1 MSNKTRYFVAVT
13 GAILVI
19 GLGTGMVASYMG
31 LPVSVFTSAAGPEE
45 LEYVPA
51 DAAVVAYAN
60 VRDVMN
66 SQLRKRFRELEPS
79 QQHQNEF
86 EEKTGL
92 NFEED
97 IDTVVAAMLPKGNLA
112 DQPHEAFLILARGRF
127 DAARLEALA
136 IGHGATVAD
145 YQGKRLITHHAADRN
160 DADRNDTDRND
171 THDGDNKHGDMAV
184 GFVEADLI
192 AFGSVNAVRASIDA
206 RRENRNVVS
215 NIEMMRLVSELD
227 NANAWAV
234 GRFDAIAG
242 QTGLPAEITSHIPA
256 ISWFS
261 AAGHING
268 GVSGVLKAETK
279 DEASAQNL
287 RDVLKGVLALAKMQA
302 GSKPGMQQMADSLI
316 LSGDGKHVALSFSV
330 PTEVLDVL
338 EGLAKSRKGVK
349 GLKAMAAAH

>member
-19 GLGTGMVASYMG
+19 GLGTGLVASYMG

-60 VRDVMN
+60 VREVMS
-66 SQLRKRFRELEPS
+66 SQLRKRFTEMEPS
-79 QQHQNEF
+79 QDHKNEF

-92 NFEED
+92 NFEQD
-97 IDTVVAAMLPKGNLA
+97 IDTVVAAMMPKTNLA
-112 DQPHEAFLILARGRF
+112 ANPEGAFLILARGRF
-127 DAARLEALA
+127 QAARLEALA
-136 IGHGATVAD
+136 LEHGATVAD
-145 YQGKRLITHHAADRN
+145 YQGKRLITHH
-160 DADRNDTDRND
+160 DADRNDT
-171 THDGDNKHGDMAV
+171 KHEDMAV

-192 AFGSVNAVRASIDA
+192 AFGSVTSVQAAIDA
-206 RRENRNVVS
+206 RRENRNVVG

-242 QTGLPAEITSHIPA
+242 QTGLPTEIASQMPA
-256 ISWFS
+256 IAWFS

-279 DEASAQNL
+279 DEAAAQNL
-287 RDVLKGVLALAKMQA
+287 RDVLKGLLALAKMQA
-302 GSKPGMQQMADSLI
+302 GSKPGMQQLADSLV
-316 LSGDGKHVALSFSV
+316 LSGEGKNVALSFSV
-330 PTEVLDVL
+330 PSEVLDVL
-338 EGLAKSRKGVK
+338 EGLAKGRKGI
-349 GLKAMAAAH
+349 GAAAH

>member
-19 GLGTGMVASYMG
+19 GLGTGLVASYMG

-60 VRDVMN
+60 VREVMN
-66 SQLRKRFRELEPS
+66 SQLRKRFAAMEPS
-79 QQHQNEF
+79 QDHKNEF

-92 NFEED
+92 NFEQD
-97 IDTVVAAMLPKGNLA
+97 IDTVVAAMMPKTNLA
-112 DQPHEAFLILARGRF
+112 ANPEGAFLILARGRF
-127 DAARLEALA
+127 QAARLEALA
-136 IGHGATVAD
+136 LEHGATVAD
-145 YQGKRLITHHAADRN
+145 YQGKRLITHH
-160 DADRNDTDRND
+160 DADRNDT
-171 THDGDNKHGDMAV
+171 KHEDMAV

-192 AFGSVNAVRASIDA
+192 AFGSVTSVQAAIDA
-206 RRENRNVVS
+206 RRENRNVVG

-242 QTGLPAEITSHIPA
+242 QTGLPTEIASQMPA
-256 ISWFS
+256 IAWFS

-279 DEASAQNL
+279 DEAAAQNL
-287 RDVLKGVLALAKMQA
+287 RDVLKGLLALAKMQA
-302 GSKPGMQQMADSLI
+302 GSKPGMQQLADSLV
-316 LSGDGKHVALSFSV
+316 LSGEGKNVALSFSV
-330 PTEVLDVL
+330 PSEVLDVL
-338 EGLAKSRKGVK
+338 EGLAKGRKGIR
-349 GLKAMAAAH
+349 GPM

>member
-19 GLGTGMVASYMG
+19 GLGTGIVASYMG

-60 VRDVMN
+60 VREVMN
-66 SQLRKRFRELEPS
+66 SDLRKRFTEMEPS
-79 QQHQNEF
+79 QDHKNEF

-92 NFEED
+92 NFEQD
-97 IDTVVAAMLPKGNLA
+97 IDTVVAAVMPKGNLA
-112 DQPHEAFLILARGRF
+112 NKPQESFLILARGRF
-127 DAARLEALA
+127 EAARLEALA
-136 IGHGATVAD
+136 LEHGATVAD
-145 YQGKRLITHHAADRN
+145 YQGKRLITHHE
-160 DADRNDTDRND
+160 
-171 THDGDNKHGDMAV
+171 DNKDGTSDDMAV

-192 AFGSVNAVRASIDA
+192 AFGSLNSVKASIDG
-206 RRENRNVVS
+206 RRENRNIVG

-242 QTGLPAEITSHIPA
+242 QSGLPTEIAAQMPA
-256 ISWFS
+256 ITWFS

-287 RDVLKGVLALAKMQA
+287 RDVLKGLLALAKMQA
-302 GSKPGMQQMADSLI
+302 GTKPGMQQMADSLM
-316 LSGDGKHVALSFSV
+316 LSGEGNNVALSFSV
-330 PTEVLDVL
+330 PSEVLDVL
-338 EGLAKSRKGVK
+338 EGLAKGRKAVG
-349 GLKAMAAAH
+349 AIH

>member
-66 SQLRKRFRELEPS
+66 SQLRQRFRELEPT
-79 QQHQNEF
+79 QEHQNEF

-97 IDTVVAAMLPKGNLA
+97 IDTVVAAVMPKGNIA
-112 DQPHEAFLILARGRF
+112 DKPNEAFLLLVRGRF
-127 DAARLEALA
+127 EAARLEALA
-136 IGHGATVAD
+136 LEHGATVAD
-145 YQGKRLITHHAADRN
+145 YQGKRMISFHEEQRSTPDE
-160 DADRNDTDRND
+160 
-171 THDGDNKHGDMAV
+171 GMAL
-184 GFVEADLI
+184 GFVEADLV
-192 AFGSVNAVRASIDA
+192 AFGSVTGVKASIDA
-206 RRENRNVVS
+206 RRDNRNVVG

-234 GRFDAIAG
+234 GRFDAIAN
-242 QTGLPAEITSHIPA
+242 QSGLPTEIASQMPA
-256 ISWFS
+256 ITWFS

-268 GVSGVLKAETK
+268 GVSGVLKAEAK
-279 DEASAQNL
+279 DETSAANL

-302 GSKPGMQQMADSLI
+302 GNKPGMQQMADSLI
-316 LSGDGKHVALSFSV
+316 LSGEGKNVALSFSV

-338 EGLAKSRKGVK
+338 EGLAKGRKGV
-349 GLKAMAAAH
+349 AIQ

>member
-19 GLGTGMVASYMG
+19 GLGTGLVASYMG
-31 LPVSVFTSAAGPEE
+31 LPVSVFTRAAGPEE

-60 VRDVMN
+60 VREVMS
-66 SQLRKRFRELEPS
+66 SQLRKRFTEMEPS
-79 QQHQNEF
+79 QDHKNEF

-92 NFEED
+92 NFEQD
-97 IDTVVAAMLPKGNLA
+97 IDTVVAAMMPKTNLA
-112 DQPHEAFLILARGRF
+112 ANPEGAFLILARGRF
-127 DAARLEALA
+127 QAARLEALA
-136 IGHGATVAD
+136 LEHGATVAD
-145 YQGKRLITHHAADRN
+145 YQGKRLITHH
-160 DADRNDTDRND
+160 DADRNDT
-171 THDGDNKHGDMAV
+171 KHEDMAV

-192 AFGSVNAVRASIDA
+192 AFGSVTSVQAAIDA
-206 RRENRNVVS
+206 RRENRNVVG

-242 QTGLPAEITSHIPA
+242 QTGLPTEIASQMPA
-256 ISWFS
+256 IAWFS

-279 DEASAQNL
+279 DEAAAQNL
-287 RDVLKGVLALAKMQA
+287 RDVLKGLLALAKMQA
-302 GSKPGMQQMADSLI
+302 GSKPGMQQLADSLV
-316 LSGDGKHVALSFSV
+316 LSGEGKNVALSFSV
-330 PTEVLDVL
+330 PSEVLDVL
-338 EGLAKSRKGVK
+338 EGLAKGRKGI
-349 GLKAMAAAH
+349 GAAAH